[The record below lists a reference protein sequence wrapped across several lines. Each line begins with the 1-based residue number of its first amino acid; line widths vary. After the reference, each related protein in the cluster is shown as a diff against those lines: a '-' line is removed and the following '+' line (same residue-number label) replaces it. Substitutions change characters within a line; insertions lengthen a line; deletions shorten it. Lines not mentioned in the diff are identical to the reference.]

1 MKEANIQI
9 QTASPAFIDEIRKS
23 TAPLEQAWVEKAKA
37 KGVDG
42 TAVVAALRA
51 EIKNVAAGK

>member
-1 MKEANIQI
+1 M
-9 QTASPAFIDEIRKS
+9 DEIRKS
-23 TAPLEQAWVEKAKA
+23 TAPLEQAWVEKTKA

-51 EIKNVAAGK
+51 EIKNVATGK